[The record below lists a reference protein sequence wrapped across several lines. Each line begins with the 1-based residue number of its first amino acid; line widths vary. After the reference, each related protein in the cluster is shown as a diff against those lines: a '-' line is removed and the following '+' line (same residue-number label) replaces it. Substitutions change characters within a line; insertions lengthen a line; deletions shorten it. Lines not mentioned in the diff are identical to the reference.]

1 MTVSSPLATGQTRG
15 QQLANLASILANL
28 WTNAVAYI
36 ALLAGAGLSM
46 AGNVADV
53 YRTRGGLTDQLDI
66 VIAVA
71 MPGLVILAVHMFVS
85 PRWDGL
91 NWPMQAMRWAGCLAI
106 GGMAMVVSWFHLHDL
121 LVARD
126 QPDVATILEPL
137 ALDMMAIMAT
147 ALLLAGRRAIGQVEA
162 GQDAGQDVGQ
172 LQEWVSGLE
181 KQVAKLAIGHDQ
193 LNPGRDLP
201 GLIGRDQPA
210 RPRRDT
216 GQANGGHWDGSV
228 ASEQG
233 TAEAEPTSLAD
244 EAAAY
249 LARESAKRSASAPAK
264 PPPPEVAGLV
274 ANMLKRG
281 AAMKAI
287 DQEIADAYKVSTRVA
302 RRWRSQLR
310 EAINGGQDPMHDPG
324 Q

>member
-1 MTVSSPLATGQTRG
+1 MTVSSPLANPRR
-15 QQLANLASILANL
+15 LATALATLANL

-36 ALLAGAGLSM
+36 ALLASAGLSM

-53 YRTRGGLTDQLDI
+53 FRTRGPATDQLDI

-71 MPGLVILAVHMFVS
+71 MPGLVVLAVHMFVS

-91 NWPMQAMRWAGCLAI
+91 DWPMQTLRWAGCLAI

-126 QPDVATILEPL
+126 QPWVATILEPL

-162 GQDAGQDVGQ
+162 VQDWGQDVGQ
-172 LQEWVSGLE
+172 LQEWVAGLE
-181 KQVAKLAIGHDQ
+181 AQVAKLAIGHDK
-193 LNPGRDLP
+193 LDPGHDLP

-216 GQANGGHWDGSV
+216 GQANGGHWTDPAALAREDDGHD
-228 ASEQG
+228 Q
-233 TAEAEPTSLAD
+233 PTSLAD

-264 PPPPEVAGLV
+264 PPPVEVAELV
-274 ANMLKRG
+274 ASMLKRG
-281 AAMKAI
+281 AKMATI